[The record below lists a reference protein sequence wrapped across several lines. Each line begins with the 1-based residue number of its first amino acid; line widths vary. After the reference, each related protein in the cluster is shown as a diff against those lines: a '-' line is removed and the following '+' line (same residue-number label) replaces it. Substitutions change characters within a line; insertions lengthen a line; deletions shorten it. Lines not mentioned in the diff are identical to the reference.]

1 MSKNNSQT
9 FWVSVS
15 FLVIGLLIGLLITDK
30 SFLGSAGSQDTE
42 VSNEPP
48 VFDVDKLAVVNV
60 STDNDALLGSADAKV
75 TMIEFSDYQCPFCY
89 DFWKNTFPKIKSEY
103 IDTGKVK
110 FVYRDFPIPSHP
122 QSQAASES
130 VECVRSVSTTEKDSA
145 YYKMHNLIFGGV
157 TEWSGNASANDVF
170 IGYASTLGVDIKSCL
185 ENGDMKSEVAD
196 DYTAARG
203 YGVGGTPT
211 FFINGKMV
219 LGAES
224 FEHFQDV
231 IESELK

>member
-15 FLVIGLLIGLLITDK
+15 FLVIGLLIGLLVTDG
-30 SFLGSAGSQDTE
+30 SFFDNVGVNSLSA
-42 VSNEPP
+42 SNQPQT
-48 VFDVDKLAVVNV
+48 FDVKKLPVVNV
-60 STDNDALLGSADAKV
+60 SVDNDAILGNPAATV
-75 TMIEFSDYQCPFCY
+75 TMLEFSDYQCPYCY
-89 DFWKNTFPKIKSEY
+89 DFWSTTYSQIKAQY

-110 FVYRDFPIPSHP
+110 FVYRDFPIPAHP
-122 QSQAASES
+122 QSELAAES
-130 VECVRSVSTTEKDSA
+130 VECVRSLTQTDKDSA
-145 YYKMHNLIFGGV
+145 YFKMHDLVFGGV
-157 TEWSGNASANDVF
+157 AEWSGNPAAKDVLV
-170 IGYASTLGVDIKSCL
+170 GYGKSLGVDIKSCL
-185 ENGDMKSEVAD
+185 DNGDMKSEVAD

-231 IESELK
+231 IESQLK

>member
-15 FLVIGLLIGLLITDK
+15 FLVLGLLIGLLVTDQ
-30 SFLGSAGSQDTE
+30 SFLGSGGVGSADSAKQE
-42 VSNEPP
+42 Q
-48 VFDVDKLAVVNV
+48 VFDVKKLPVVDV
-60 STDNDALLGSADAKV
+60 SVDNDAVLGSPTATV
-75 TMIEFSDYQCPFCY
+75 TIIEFSDYQCPFCH
-89 DFWKNTFPKIKSEY
+89 DFWKKTFSSIKSEY

-122 QSQAASES
+122 QSQVASES
-130 VECVRSVSTTEKDSA
+130 IECVRSLTATDKDAA
-145 YYKMHNLIFGGV
+145 YYKMHDLVFGGIA
-157 TEWSGNASANDVF
+157 EWSGNSAAADVLV
-170 IGYASTLGVDIKSCL
+170 GYGKTLGVDIKSCL
-185 ENGDMKSEVAD
+185 DNGDMKSEVAD
-196 DYTAARG
+196 DYTAGRS

>member
-1 MSKNNSQT
+1 MSKQNNQT

-30 SFLGSAGSQDTE
+30 SFLGSGGSQPTE

-60 STDNDALLGSADAKV
+60 SADNDAVQGSSSATV
-75 TMIEFSDYQCPFCY
+75 TMIEFSDFQCSFCHS
-89 DFWKNTFPKIKSEY
+89 FWSQTYPKIKAAY

-122 QSQAASES
+122 QAGLAAES
-130 VECVRSVSTTEKDSA
+130 AECVRSLSATEKDES
-145 YYKMHNLIFGGV
+145 YYKMHDMIFGGLP
-157 TEWSGNASANDVF
+157 EWSGNASAKDVF
-170 IGYASTLGVDIKSCL
+170 VGYGNKLGVDITACL
-185 ENGDMKSEVAD
+185 DNGDMKSEVAD

-224 FEHFQDV
+224 FEHFQSV